1 MHLPSRR
8 VIGRL
13 LVLVAI
19 GVALLLQG
27 ASANARP
34 VTTHHTYMNMKFP
47 GVCHDMPMAPKTYH
61 HG

>member
-1 MHLPSRR
+1 MHFPTRR
-8 VIGRL
+8 MIGRL

-27 ASANARP
+27 ASAGARP
-34 VTTHHTYMNMKFP
+34 VTSHHAYMKFP
-47 GVCHDMPMAPKTYH
+47 GVCHDMPMAPKAYH